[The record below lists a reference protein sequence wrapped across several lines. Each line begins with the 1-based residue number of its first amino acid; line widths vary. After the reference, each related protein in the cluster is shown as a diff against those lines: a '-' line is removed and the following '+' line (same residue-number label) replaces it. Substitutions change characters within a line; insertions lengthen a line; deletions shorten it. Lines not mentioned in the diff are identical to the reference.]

1 MKFIRTA
8 LPLAV
13 LSLLA
18 LPAQAEDAAKK
29 NKNFIEKAAIG
40 GMFEV
45 ETSNIA
51 LTRSTNPDVKAFAQ
65 EMVADHTKAGDGL
78 KEAVKASGIDVA
90 VPPILDEE
98 HQKKVTALKDVD
110 AKDFDE
116 DYIEAQEDGHD
127 KTIALFEDY
136 AKDGENAVLKKFAAD
151 TLPTL
156 KTHKEHVDTLDKAIN

>member
-1 MKFIRTA
+1 MKFARIA
-8 LPLAV
+8 MPLAI
-13 LSLLA
+13 LSFVA
-18 LPAQAEDAAKK
+18 LPAHAEDAATK

-45 ETSNIA
+45 ESSKIA
-51 LTRSTNPDVKAFAQ
+51 LTRSTNPEVKTFAQ
-65 EMVADHTKAGDGL
+65 EMVTDHTKAGEAL
-78 KEAVKASGIDVA
+78 KEAVKASGVTVA

-98 HQKKVTALKDVD
+98 HQKKVTALKEAD